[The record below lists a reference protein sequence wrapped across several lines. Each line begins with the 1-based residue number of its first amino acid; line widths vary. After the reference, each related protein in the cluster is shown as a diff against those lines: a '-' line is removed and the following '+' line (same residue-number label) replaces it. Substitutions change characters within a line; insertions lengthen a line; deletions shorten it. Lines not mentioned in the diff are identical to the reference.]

1 MSLNIPLGPVM
12 VDVGGL
18 QLTDDD
24 AKRLSHP
31 LVGGM
36 ILFARN
42 FESSEQLKQL
52 TSRIHALRS
61 PSLPIAVDHEG
72 GRVQRFRDGFTT
84 IPPMRVL
91 GEEWNRSPDNARKL
105 ARDVGLVIGT
115 ELLAHGV
122 DFSFAPV
129 LDLDWG
135 ESGVIGNRAF
145 HANAEIVS
153 ALARALIEGLASAGM
168 ASVGKHF
175 PGHGFV
181 RADSHHEIP
190 IDERAYA
197 AIRDA
202 DLVPFRELSDGTMTA
217 VMPAHVIYP
226 AVDSHPAG
234 FSPKWLKE
242 ILRTELGF
250 DGVIFS
256 DDLSMEGASVAG
268 NVTQRA
274 HAALNAGCDM
284 VLLCNDSGKA
294 DELLAGLTADKVAP
308 GTDLTRRLTR
318 MRGNYSL
325 GVAGSAE
332 YLAARISVTALN
344 PD

>member
-12 VDVGGL
+12 VDVAGL

-24 AKRLSHP
+24 AKRLCHP

-42 FESSEQLKQL
+42 FESPAQLKRL
-52 TSRIHALRS
+52 TSSIHALRS

-84 IPPMRVL
+84 IPPMRAL
-91 GEEWNRSPDNARKL
+91 GEEWNRAPEHAQKL
-105 ARDVGLVIGT
+105 ARDVGIVIGT

-145 HANAEIVS
+145 HADAEIVS
-153 ALARALIEGLASAGM
+153 ALARALIEGLTSAGM

-190 IDERAYA
+190 IDARAYA
-197 AIRDA
+197 DIRDA
-202 DLVPFRELSDGTMTA
+202 DLLPFRELSDGTMMA

-226 AVDSHPAG
+226 AVDRHPAG

-242 ILRTELGF
+242 ILRDALGF

-274 HAALNAGCDM
+274 QAALDAGCDM
-284 VLLCNDSGKA
+284 VLLCNDAGKA
-294 DELLAGLTADKVAP
+294 DELLAGLTASNIVP
-308 GTDLTRRLTR
+308 GADLTRRLER
-318 MRGNYSL
+318 MRGKSGLLTIESSDYQTARQAIAAL
-325 GVAGSAE
+325 SA
-332 YLAARISVTALN
+332 
-344 PD
+344 D

>member
-12 VDVGGL
+12 VDIAGL

-24 AKRLSHP
+24 AKRLCHP

-42 FESSEQLKQL
+42 FESPAQLKRL
-52 TSRIHALRS
+52 TSSIHALRN

-84 IPPMRVL
+84 IPPMRAL
-91 GEEWNRSPDNARKL
+91 GEEWNRAPEQAQKL
-105 ARDVGLVIGT
+105 ARDVGIVIGT

-145 HANAEIVS
+145 HADAEIVS
-153 ALARALIEGLASAGM
+153 ALARALIEGLTSAGM

-197 AIRDA
+197 EIRDA
-202 DLVPFRELSDGTMTA
+202 DLRPFRELSDGTMAA

-226 AVDSHPAG
+226 AVDRQPAG
-234 FSPKWLKE
+234 FSAKWLE
-242 ILRTELGF
+242 DILRGELGF

-268 NVTQRA
+268 TVTQRA
-274 HAALNAGCDM
+274 HAALHAGCDM
-284 VLLCNDSGKA
+284 VLLCNDAGKA
-294 DELLAGLTADKVAP
+294 DELLAGLTTDNLVP
-308 GTDLTRRLTR
+308 GADLTRRLER
-318 MRGNYSL
+318 MRGKSGLLTIESSDYQTARQAIAAL
-325 GVAGSAE
+325 SA
-332 YLAARISVTALN
+332 
-344 PD
+344 D